1 MAHWTQQI
9 AEAYRALHEEVK
21 SHTWDIPHTNA
32 AWEGLSPQ
40 QQTHIHSL
48 HQQTRMHPEGHLHGW
63 PRGTGP
69 LFQRDFS
76 GRSNEDYRNLHKRH
90 KQELIDAGHDET
102 SAHKTAAGFVYGARQ
117 RAHEAGVMAH
127 QAAMSWRIEARRGEQ
142 RKQREE
148 QNKQREE
155 QNKQRKAEQNISGT
169 RQQQEYKQNSENLF
183 HSAIHGAANSA
194 DYYRTGAAE
203 EREQEKQFGAINI
216 DKRHPQLSDEAKKHL
231 GTLTDVSR
239 GAIHTNVW
247 GGLQSAGKEFS
258 KDAMEHWGKTFTG
271 TRPRDANINH
281 PLDIIPSLLKPEHLS
296 AALQNYSSHTGGRSQ
311 HSNPTDYLDGDDKK
325 TQLPIDTG
333 HSRANQFRTNIPDGT
348 KTFHASV
355 GHLGTLGTSRHP
367 TDEYHNV
374 NDMIHAHING
384 SLFSLH
390 MGVGSPFKTSDNHW
404 ERPAH
409 ASESDHHSSFR
420 KAVGAGLKHIWSIP
434 NISDQDRSLLHRH
447 FESQLRHHYVAAVA
461 NPKMFNEYHGNMETS
476 RKQRKE
482 REERRQSSGG
492 SGDAPPPRNR
502 GGWRHAEQPH
512 EILGV
517 APSASASEVRAAYRR
532 EALKHHPDTG
542 GDINKFNKAND
553 ANAHMM
559 SKLNEWIVMITE
571 WVSKRYKK

>member
-9 AEAYRALHEEVK
+9 AEAYRALHEEVE
-21 SHTWDIPHTNA
+21 SHTWDIPHTNT
-32 AWEGLSPQ
+32 AWENLSTQ
-40 QQTHIHSL
+40 QKTHVSSL
-48 HQQTRMHPEGHLHGW
+48 HDQTRMHPEGHLHGW

-76 GRSNEDYRNLHKRH
+76 GRSNEDYRNLHRRH
-90 KQELIDAGHDET
+90 KQELIDAGHDQA
-102 SAHKTAAGFVYGARQ
+102 SAHKTAAEFVYGARQ
-117 RAHEAGVMAH
+117 KAHEAGVVAH
-127 QAAMSWRIEARRGEQ
+127 QDAMSWRIEARRGEQ
-142 RKQREE
+142 K
-148 QNKQREE
+148 KQREE

-216 DKRHPQLSDEAKKHL
+216 DKRDPQLSDEAKKHL

-239 GAIHTNVW
+239 ATIHTSVW
-247 GGLQSAGKEFS
+247 GGLQSAGKAFS
-258 KDAMEHWGKTFTG
+258 KDAMEHWNKTFNG
-271 TRPRDANINH
+271 TRPSDANINH

-296 AALQNYSSHTGGRSQ
+296 AALQNYSSRSGSRSQ
-311 HSNPTDYLDGDDKK
+311 HSQQTYLGDPDKK
-325 TQLPIDTG
+325 RQLPFETG
-333 HSRANQFRTNIPDGT
+333 HKWANQFRTNIPDGT
-348 KTFHASV
+348 TTFHASV

-374 NDMIHAHING
+374 NDMIHAHIVG
-384 SLFSLH
+384 SSAAIH
-390 MGVGSPFKTSDNHW
+390 AGVGSPFKTSDNHW
-404 ERPAH
+404 EKPAR
-409 ASESDHHSSFR
+409 ADESDHHASFR

-447 FESQLRHHYVAAVA
+447 FESQLRHHHMAAVA
-461 NPKMFNEYHGNMETS
+461 NPRMFNEYHVNMETS
-476 RKQRKE
+476 RRERKE

-502 GGWRHAEQPH
+502 GGWPHAEQPH

-517 APSASASEVRAAYRR
+517 APNASASEVRAAYRR
-532 EALKHHPDTG
+532 ETLKHHPDTG
-542 GDINKFNKAND
+542 GDINKFKKAND